1 MRVGLDEGIETILLV
16 EGIVEAS
23 SNYAHRVYLPAPLLE
38 KILLIEGTVEASSSY
53 GHRVYLPAPLIGKI
67 LLFEDTVEASWNNGH
82 RVYLATTT
90 TIKQQINSNWISMV
104 C

>member
-1 MRVGLDEGIETILLV
+1 MPKVNCTLWLHHNCLHSQ
-16 EGIVEAS
+16 AS
-23 SNYAHRVYLPAPLLE
+23 SNNGHRVYLPAPLLE
-38 KILLIEGTVEASSSY
+38 KILLIEGTIEASLNY

-67 LLFEDTVEASWNNGH
+67 LLIEDTVEASSNNGH
-82 RVYLATTT
+82 RVYLSTTT